1 MPVAL
6 LTGVG
11 REGQVGETVAQRFLA
26 DGFDLILIDRTP
38 ANVQARAKALAASG
52 RNVSAHAC
60 DLSDSESVIE
70 LFNEIAA
77 GHPSGLTALVH
88 MAGGFAVTG
97 RVADTTVA
105 DWDHQLSIN
114 LRTAF
119 LVARGAIPML
129 RKQRGSI
136 VFFSSES
143 GLTGAK
149 VAQTSAYAVAKSSL
163 LVLMQAISQEERS
176 SGVRAN
182 AIAPAAIR
190 TAANAASMPSGSS
203 FVEREDVAA
212 AVAYLCSAGAAAVTG
227 QVLKLS
233 PR

>member
-26 DGFDLILIDRTP
+26 DGFDLILVDRTL
-38 ANVQARAKALAASG
+38 ANVQERARALGASG
-52 RNVSAHAC
+52 GKIAVHGC
-60 DLSDSESVIE
+60 DLSDPESVIA
-70 LFNEIAA
+70 LFDAIAA
-77 GHPSGLTALVH
+77 AQPTGLSALVH

-97 RVADTTVA
+97 RVADTKVE
-105 DWDHQLSIN
+105 DWDRQLSIN

-119 LVARGAIPML
+119 LVARSAIPLL

-143 GLTGAK
+143 ALAGAK
-149 VAQTSAYAVAKSSL
+149 VAQTSAYAVAKSAL
-163 LVLMQAISQEERS
+163 IALVQAISQEEHS
-176 SGVRAN
+176 AGVRAN
-182 AIAPAAIR
+182 ALAPAAIR
-190 TAANAASMPSGSS
+190 TTANAASMPSASS

-212 AVAYLCSAGAAAVTG
+212 VVSYLCSIEAAAITG
-227 QVLKLS
+227 QVLRLS